1 MAGLAE
7 IVKQEIAW
15 YASSG
20 SNLKSYL
27 LTDETAQ
34 IYGVTVIDYP
44 VRRHPAGVAVLARVS
59 GDHVIIEEDRT
70 DKPLVDRLVAAGIP
84 REKIILAYANEP
96 LPDLA

>member
-15 YASSG
+15 YAASG

-27 LTDETAQ
+27 LTDEMAH

-44 VRRHPAGVAVLARVS
+44 VRRHPAGVAVLARVV
-59 GDHVIIEEDRT
+59 GDQVIIEEDRT
-70 DKPLVDRLVAAGIP
+70 DKPLVERLVAAGVP
-84 REKIILAYANEP
+84 RNKIILAYANEP
-96 LPDLA
+96 LPDAV